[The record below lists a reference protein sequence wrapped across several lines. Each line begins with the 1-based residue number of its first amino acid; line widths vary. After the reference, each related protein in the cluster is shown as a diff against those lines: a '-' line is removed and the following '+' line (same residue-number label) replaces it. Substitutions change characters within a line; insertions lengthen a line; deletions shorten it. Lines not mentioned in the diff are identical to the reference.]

1 MNRSRS
7 NSKGRASMAASQGSQ
22 NDNSHYQDDE
32 EDDSDVDLQY
42 ITTNLIV
49 GKNINVSNVT
59 IESTS

>member
-1 MNRSRS
+1 
-7 NSKGRASMAASQGSQ
+7 MAASQGSQ